1 MGVRS
6 VGRIAVALGAVMATS
21 LGVSALSSAHSG
33 DHKPSASELVGR
45 DPGKRVGGNTIVVTG
60 HDEDVV
66 GVPDRPNFIIALGSG
81 DKITGGGQNSE
92 LGALGENDTIVAD
105 RSHELIVAGPH
116 GKVIVAGSGH
126 DLVVDTHPGGTIM
139 LESSHDE
146 VIATGRD
153 DHIICTRAAVHD
165 TIYDNKSDTVN
176 RTCHKDHDPVRPVAR
191 SGATS
196 AEAPAAHAAQSVSGD
211 GSSGNPYVAECAAP
225 QGVVCTT
232 PLFAAR
238 SLSGLWANEYV
249 PAYQCP
255 PSHPYLYDERYA
267 PAGTS
272 LPQGVGVLGLGP
284 IGMSITGI
292 KTKRVTTSDGIT
304 SIYLIGTDT
313 GFPNSSATNWGTGT
327 NSYQL
332 QLHCTND
339 TDYAVFLGYV

>member
-6 VGRIAVALGAVMATS
+6 VSRIAVALGAVMAAS

-126 DLVVDTHPGGTIM
+126 DLVVDSDPGGTIT
-139 LESSHDE
+139 LECSHDE

-153 DHIICTRAAVHD
+153 DHII
-165 TIYDNKSDTVN
+165 
-176 RTCHKDHDPVRPVAR
+176 
-191 SGATS
+191 
-196 AEAPAAHAAQSVSGD
+196 
-211 GSSGNPYVAECAAP
+211 
-225 QGVVCTT
+225 
-232 PLFAAR
+232 
-238 SLSGLWANEYV
+238 
-249 PAYQCP
+249 
-255 PSHPYLYDERYA
+255 
-267 PAGTS
+267 
-272 LPQGVGVLGLGP
+272 
-284 IGMSITGI
+284 
-292 KTKRVTTSDGIT
+292 
-304 SIYLIGTDT
+304 
-313 GFPNSSATNWGTGT
+313 
-327 NSYQL
+327 
-332 QLHCTND
+332 
-339 TDYAVFLGYV
+339 